1 MAKLTYRQPNKDQ
14 IDCLSDGKW
23 CALIQKLN
31 RGRWELTVV
40 EIRGQRQ
47 DQTRGIA
54 LGTGEH
60 FDAGPLQEAKSVLSD
75 LLNAA

>member
-1 MAKLTYRQPNKDQ
+1 MTKLIYRQPNKDQ
-14 IDCLSDGKW
+14 IDCFAGGKW
-23 CALIQKLN
+23 CALLQRLDK
-31 RGRWELTVV
+31 GRWELSVV
-40 EIRGQRQ
+40 EIRGRRLN
-47 DQTRGIA
+47 QTQGIA